1 MQSHH
6 LLYQPRANL
15 SAAALNGRSPGSRH
29 CETPSGR
36 SRGQEGKQ
44 WREGARVVKKVKN
57 PVSLAKSETGAQVVN
72 ITSNYLP

>member
-15 SAAALNGRSPGSRH
+15 SAAALPQAPRNY
-29 CETPSGR
+29 ETPSGR

-44 WREGARVVKKVKN
+44 WREGARVVKKLKN

>member
-6 LLYQPRANL
+6 FLYQPWANL
-15 SAAALNGRSPGSRH
+15 SAAALCGCSPGSRN
-29 CETPSGR
+29 CETPAGR

-44 WREGARVVKKVKN
+44 WREEAKVVKEVKN
-57 PVSLAKSETGAQVVN
+57 PISLAKSETGAQVVN